1 MYHQDL
7 WSIFPQSWPHQE
19 CTGSCHEN
27 VPTPK
32 AVSSDLQST
41 DGLAKLART
50 EIVAI
55 LVHYQ
60 PFYNT
65 SHTMKPSDPL
75 LLSQVTLRCWMYLAG
90 KVDISQHLAVPGF
103 LQSDYT
109 FGKPSVD
116 AGSLCSLLGLQ
127 GPQQNPTCK
136 FLFHPFCKAALVI
149 KKISLDF
156 WLSLDWIKFNLW
168 AKFGNLCHSVSSTIY
183 LCLTIESIFSLFVT
197 TMMGQW
203 TKKRKQKP
211 KAHSYP
217 DNNNIPCTG

>member
-1 MYHQDL
+1 MTHCCFRRSL
-7 WSIFPQSWPHQE
+7 CAAE
-19 CTGSCHEN
+19 CI
-27 VPTPK
+27 
-32 AVSSDLQST
+32 LQAKST
-41 DGLAKLART
+41 FL
-50 EIVAI
+50 
-55 LVHYQ
+55 
-60 PFYNT
+60 NT
-65 SHTMKPSDPL
+65 
-75 LLSQVTLRCWMYLAG
+75 LLSPGSYRVT
-90 KVDISQHLAVPGF
+90 Q
-103 LQSDYT
+103 
-109 FGKPSVD
+109 PSVD